1 MRILAIRGKN
11 LASLAGEFEI
21 DFQAEPLVSAGLFAI
36 TGATGAGKSTLLD
49 ALCLALYER
58 TPRLLRASS
67 KGEVIPDVGDNEVA
81 PSDPRTILRRGAA
94 DGHAE
99 VDFVGSDGLSYRARW
114 SVRRARN
121 KSDGRLQASEVG
133 LLRLVDS
140 QVLSDSRKTETL
152 RLIEARIGLN
162 FDQFTRAVL
171 LAQNEFAA
179 FLRASDDERAELL
192 QTLTGTETFTR
203 ISQDSFARMT
213 AEKEQ
218 LDRLQTQLLDQAP
231 LTLELRAQKNAQL
244 LAQAETVQTLEDR
257 KALEETQL
265 RWFKQLDGL
274 TAAHADA
281 SRKLDAARAE
291 QLAAAPRQSQL
302 STLERV
308 QSARPLCVELD
319 RLVAEHTNNQQTLA
333 GRIAAHAASAIK
345 ASACADEQQAA
356 AQALGHAEAA
366 KAQAQPSINRARELD
381 AAVTAL
387 EPGWQ
392 AAIAIRDRAQA
403 QLTLHDG
410 HKAQAGMRLASSR
423 AGLAD
428 ATTWLST
435 NEALRPL
442 AQAWPRWETLFGNAR
457 DHLTAQGRA
466 ASDVKALN
474 VEATAIAKAMGQQ
487 QAGVAAA
494 TAKLSAAQQDL
505 ASRTLDCAALD
516 PDKLAQDK
524 QRTAARGDHLQAAAQ
539 LYQQIG
545 DGLQQRTKL
554 EQQLQT
560 QCQLLLQSDL
570 ELQAGAAQKPLLER
584 DLKAAQQS
592 LELASLAAGRDAKSL
607 RANLQIGSPCPV
619 CGAVDHPYAAASPQ
633 SDAILGALK
642 AQVSDKQ
649 QASNALLQGLA
660 AATAR
665 SQSAD
670 VQVKTLTGDLALLAQ
685 AGAIRCHAWAALALR
700 AELSAVAEADQT
712 TWLADQQARVKAE
725 LDRLTADEKSYR
737 EKLKSKELAQGAMA
751 PAQGA
756 VDGARQALDRASVQQ
771 QLTGQAIEVQR
782 NKATEQATQLA
793 DVLRTLDGA
802 FAEASWRDDWL
813 VDAKAFVSGCGGKA
827 RQWLHLHQQVQD
839 LTSQINTQQSEFDG
853 CDKACQQAAEQH
865 KSQADQLA
873 RLGNEIGAL
882 RDERRNI
889 FEGRPTA
896 ELESGLN
903 GNIEQAKTRQL
914 KAQSALNSAQTENA
928 LLAESVKLTTAG
940 LATSLQRQ
948 ATAAEQLARWIAGFT
963 AAGSAAGAVAGSAPL
978 LPADLRQLLSTP
990 ADWLVQEREA
1000 LQAMAGAVAS
1010 GQAVLNEHG
1019 SAKVRHEAGKTV
1031 QQDIDALRADQAVT
1045 VAALAQAAP
1054 VLTGLKI
1061 ETAQDDEKLG
1071 KSLAL
1076 REHIDK
1082 QAIRSRVWSQL
1093 SEIIGSADGNKFR
1106 NFAQQL
1112 TLDILLRD
1120 ANLHLQSLS
1129 RRYRLER
1136 ITDSLGLL
1144 VVDQDMGDE
1153 RRSVHSLSGGESFLV
1168 SLALALGLASLS
1180 SNRVRVESLFIDE
1193 GFGSLDADSL
1203 RVAMDALDKLQALG
1217 RKVGVISHVQEM
1229 TERIG
1234 TRINV
1239 SRLAGGQSK
1248 VTVT

>member
-1 MRILAIRGKN
+1 MRILVIRGSN

-21 DFQAEPLVSAGLFAI
+21 DLQAEPLGSAGLFAI
-36 TGATGAGKSTLLD
+36 TGPTGAGKSTLLD

-58 TPRLLRASS
+58 TPRLARASS
-67 KGEVIPDVGDNEVA
+67 KGEIIPDVGDNGVT

-94 DGHAE
+94 GGHAE

-133 LLRLVDS
+133 LLRLADS

-203 ISQDSFARMT
+203 ISQDAFARMK

-231 LTLELRAQKNAQL
+231 LAQDLRVEKHGQL
-244 LAQAETVQTLEDR
+244 LAQAEKVSTLEDR
-257 KALEETQL
+257 KALEEAQL
-265 RWFKQLDGL
+265 RWFKQLDDL
-274 TAAHADA
+274 SAAEADA
-281 SRKLDAARAE
+281 SAKLDAARAE
-291 QLAAAPRQSQL
+291 QMAGAARQSQL

-308 QSARPLCVELD
+308 QSARPLCIELD
-319 RLVAEHTNNQQTLA
+319 RLVAEVTGLEQALA
-333 GRIAAHAASAIK
+333 AGTATRDASAIK
-345 ASACADEQQAA
+345 LSACADEQQAA
-356 AQALGHAEAA
+356 AQALGHADAA
-366 KAQAQPSINRARELD
+366 RAQAQPSIDRARELD
-381 AAVTAL
+381 AAVAAL
-387 EPGWQ
+387 DPGWQ
-392 AAIAIRDRAQA
+392 AAVETRDRAQE
-403 QLTLHDG
+403 QVNLHQG
-410 HKAQAGMRLASSR
+410 RKAEASQRLSSSQ

-428 ATTWLST
+428 AQAWLLT
-435 NEALRPL
+435 NEALRTL
-442 AQAWPRWETLFGNAR
+442 AQSWPRWETLFDIAR
-457 DHLTAQGRA
+457 DHLTAHGRA

-474 VEATAIAKAMGQQ
+474 IEAATITKAMAQQ
-487 QAGVAAA
+487 QAAVAAA
-494 TAKLSAAQQDL
+494 NASLSAAQQDL
-505 ASRTLDCAALD
+505 ASRTLDNAALD
-516 PDKLAQDK
+516 PEKLAQDK
-524 QRTAARGDHLQAAAQ
+524 QRAASRGEHLQAAAQ
-539 LYQQIG
+539 LWQQI
-545 DGLQQRTKL
+545 DEARQQSTKL
-554 EQQLQT
+554 EQQLHAQRQWVL
-560 QCQLLLQSDL
+560 QCGL
-570 ELQAGAAQKPLLER
+570 ELQAGAAQQPLLAR

-592 LELASLAAGRDAKSL
+592 LELATLAAGKDAKSL
-607 RANLQIGSPCPV
+607 RAGLQPGSPCPV
-619 CGAVDHPYAAASPQ
+619 CGAVDHPYAAHSPQ

-642 AQVSDKQ
+642 AQLSDRQ
-649 QASNALLQGLA
+649 QASNTLLQVLA

-665 SQSAD
+665 LQAATG
-670 VQVKTLTGDLALLAQ
+670 QVKALDGELALLA
-685 AGAIRCHAWAALALR
+685 ALSASRRKAWAALALQ

-725 LDRLTADEKSYR
+725 LERLTGDEKAYR
-737 EKLKSKELAQGAMA
+737 QKLKSKELAQGAMA
-751 PAQGA
+751 PAQRA
-756 VDGARQALDRASVQQ
+756 VDKARQALDQASVMQ
-771 QLTGQAIEVQR
+771 QLTGQALELQHKQV
-782 NKATEQATQLA
+782 AEQATQLA

-802 FAEASWRDDWL
+802 FVDTAWRDDWL
-813 VDAKAFVSGCGGKA
+813 IDPQPFVSACGGKA
-827 RQWLHLHQQVQD
+827 RQWLHKQQQAQA
-839 LTSQINTQQSEFDG
+839 LTGQINTQQSELDG
-853 CDKACQQAAEQH
+853 CDQACQQAAEQL

-873 RLGNEIGAL
+873 RLGNEILAL
-882 RDERRNI
+882 RDERRKI
-889 FEGRPTA
+889 FEGRPTP
-896 ELESGLN
+896 EVESGLD
-903 GNIEQAKTRQL
+903 GSIEQGKTRQV
-914 KAQSALNSAQTENA
+914 KAQTDLHSAQTENA
-928 LLAESVKLTTAG
+928 RLAESVRLATAG

-948 ATAAEQLARWIAGFT
+948 VTAVDQLDRWIAGFST
-963 AAGSAAGAVAGSAPL
+963 AAGSTAL
-978 LPADLRQLLSTP
+978 LPADLKQLLATP
-990 ADWLVQEREA
+990 EDWMVQEREA
-1000 LQAMAGAVAS
+1000 LQAMAHAVAR
-1010 GQAVLNEHG
+1010 GQAVLEERR
-1019 SAKVRHEAGKTV
+1019 SAKVRHAAGKTA
-1031 QQDIDALRADQAVT
+1031 QQGADALRADQAIT
-1045 VAALAQAAP
+1045 VAALADAAR

-1061 ETAQDDEKLG
+1061 EIAQDDAKLG

-1076 REHIDK
+1076 RDHIDR
-1082 QAIRSRVWSQL
+1082 QTARSRVWSQL
-1093 SEIIGSADGNKFR
+1093 GELIGSADGKKFR

-1203 RVAMDALDKLQALG
+1203 RVAMDALDNLQALG